1 MMNVP
6 LFLARRFYR
15 ATSKDHTRN
24 ASRLAL
30 RIATAGVAVG
40 LVVMILSVCIVQ
52 GFQKEIRARL
62 TGFASHIEVMD
73 LRALSSPES
82 YPITLD
88 KPTVDAISQLPHV
101 TQVAP
106 VSMKMGIFKT
116 DEAFQTIALK
126 GIDATYDTCFI
137 AGQIIEGRLPAIATD
152 ADTAAAKA
160 DEIAISRTQ
169 KDKMR
174 LKVGDKVLTY
184 FVSDRIRMRPL
195 KIVGV
200 YETHL
205 SGFDEHIVW
214 TDKRLVDRLNN
225 WTASECASLEIMLDK
240 FESIETTQPGVKRIV
255 DQYAEQSGS
264 AVATLSVKE
273 NPRTAAVVQWLSLLD
288 FNVWVILILM
298 AGVAGFTMISG
309 LLILILERTQTIGVL
324 RTLGATRTRLRHTF
338 ILYATHIVVR
348 GLVWGNVIALAF
360 VAAQRQWGLIR
371 LDPENYYVD
380 VAPVSIDWLW
390 IVGLNLATLAV
401 CVLAMILPSFII
413 SRIQPAKAIKYE

>member
-52 GFQKEIRARL
+52 GFQKEIRTRL
-62 TGFASHIEVMD
+62 AGFASHIEVMD

-82 YPITLD
+82 YPVALD

-101 TQVAP
+101 MHVAP

-137 AGQIIEGRLPAIATD
+137 AGQIIEGRLPAIATA
-152 ADTAAAKA
+152 ADTAARA
-160 DEIAISRTQ
+160 DEIAISRIQ
-169 KDKMR
+169 KEKMK

-205 SGFDEHIVW
+205 SGFDNHIVW

-225 WTASECASLEIMLDK
+225 WTTAQCASLEIMLDH
-240 FESIETTQPGVKRIV
+240 FESIEAVQPRIKHIV
-255 DQYAEQSGS
+255 DRYAEQNGS

-324 RTLGATRTRLRHTF
+324 RALGATRSKLRHTF

-360 VAAQRQWGLIR
+360 VAAQRQWGIIR

-390 IVGLNLATLAV
+390 IVGLNIATLAV